1 MKEPPYMNTRLN
13 PDRIERLRLARG
25 HTQADLA
32 AVLSIPPS
40 AFSRVTKG
48 HTPIDQA
55 AVESIAKTLDCSPEL
70 LTTAPPNYLHTRPLL
85 RAYADAPKKTV
96 DQYLADTLL
105 AVEMFQT
112 VGARRLPEI
121 IPTFDGDSNSAY
133 DIEEYAGFV
142 RQAAEV
148 PEGHVRNVTRAAERL
163 GCIVLP
169 LDHELGKHLGMSLYV
184 DGIPV
189 IRVSRPDA
197 IGGIPGDRQRFTV
210 AHELGHIGM
219 HASTPE
225 PKTAEESRVL
235 EKQAHRFA
243 GAFLLPAEEFLADLD
258 HLGGRKT
265 LSTLV
270 KLKERWGVAV
280 KAMVVRLQQLGQ
292 IDGDQAR
299 SLYKQISARG
309 WNKDEPMHV
318 GNERAAWPISALGLR
333 TSRTDALEQVVTAS
347 GFGRSHFAAWTE
359 WDAPEAPDAIVLEFA
374 RRS

>member
-1 MKEPPYMNTRLN
+1 MNTRLN

-25 HTQADLA
+25 LTQADLA
-32 AVLSIPPS
+32 AALSIPPS

-48 HTPIDQA
+48 HTPIDEA
-55 AVESIAKTLDCSPEL
+55 SVESLAKTLDCSPEL
-70 LTTAPPNYLHTRPLL
+70 LAAPPPDYLHTRPLL

-105 AVEMFQT
+105 AVEMFQA
-112 VGARRLPEI
+112 VGARRLPEV
-121 IPTFDGDSNSAY
+121 IPTFDGDPNSLDD

-142 RQAAEV
+142 RQAAQV

-184 DGIPV
+184 DDIPV

-197 IGGIPGDRQRFTV
+197 TGGIPGDRQRFTV

-243 GAFLLPAEEFLADLD
+243 GAFLLPADEFLADLD

-309 WNKDEPMHV
+309 WNKDEPMRV
-318 GNERAAWPISALGLR
+318 GNERAVWPTSSLGLR
-333 TSRTDALEQVVTAS
+333 ANGTDALERVVTAS
-347 GFGRSHFAAWTE
+347 GFGRSYFTAWTE
-359 WDAPEAPDAIVLEFA
+359 WGVPEAPDAIVLEFA
-374 RRS
+374 RRA